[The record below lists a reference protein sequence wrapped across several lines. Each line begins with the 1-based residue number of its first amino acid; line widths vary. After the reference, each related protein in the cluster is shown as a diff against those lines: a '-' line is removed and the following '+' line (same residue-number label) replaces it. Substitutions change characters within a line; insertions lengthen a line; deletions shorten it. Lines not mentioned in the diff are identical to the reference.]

1 MQRLLPFTA
10 TVTTSKSNTASSK
23 TSLVIKLIEVLEDIF
38 TSEKSICP
46 LARMYDTM
54 VESNLLSPVFP
65 PGIVYVMLDTQI
77 ILGLSLAS
85 SVPVELKD
93 PVYIGLERWLSN

>member
-1 MQRLLPFTA
+1 
-10 TVTTSKSNTASSK
+10 
-23 TSLVIKLIEVLEDIF
+23 
-38 TSEKSICP
+38 
-46 LARMYDTM
+46 MYDTM